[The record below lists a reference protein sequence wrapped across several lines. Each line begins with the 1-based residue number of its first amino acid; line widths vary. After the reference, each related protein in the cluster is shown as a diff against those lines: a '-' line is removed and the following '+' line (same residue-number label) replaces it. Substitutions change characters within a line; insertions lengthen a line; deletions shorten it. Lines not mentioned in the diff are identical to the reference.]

1 MGKVAIITGI
11 SGQDG
16 SYLAELL
23 LKKKYK
29 VYGIL
34 NPQKKKNLK
43 NLKEIKKKLFFRN
56 IDLNN
61 YKKIKDLIRKIKPSE
76 FYHLAAQSFINYKFE
91 DEFFKLNP
99 NINGTHYILSAIK
112 QFSPKTKFY
121 FAGSSEMFG
130 KVKETPQTET
140 TPFYPRS
147 VYGISKEKDVKE
159 DNVAVIFELTLKDLT
174 ADGKISVQDF
184 LDRADLLSSL
194 GYTVMVSNYLKH
206 YKMVEYLAPIS
217 RGNLIGVILGVYN
230 LNTIFDER
238 YYENLS
244 GGLLE
249 AFGRGFG
256 PNMKLYVYPA
266 LNVEDGEI
274 YDLDNIEIA
283 DNLKGLLHYMREND
297 KMKPILEFNPKL
309 LHIMSDDVLSK
320 IRAGASSWEDDVP
333 QSVAKAIKA
342 FELFGYHKKEVKV

>member
-1 MGKVAIITGI
+1 MGKIAVITGI

-43 NLKEIKKKLFFRN
+43 NLKEIKKKLFFKN

-121 FAGSSEMFG
+121 FAASSELFG
-130 KVKETPQTET
+130 NVKKSPQNEDTK
-140 TPFYPRS
+140 FNPRS
-147 VYGISKEKDVKE
+147 AYGISKVAGFYLTKNYREAYNIHACSGILYNHESPRRNENFVSRKITKNLSLIIKGKVKKISLGNINSKRDWGHAKDYVYAMWKMMQLKKPQDFVIGSGKIHTVKDFIKLAFKYANLNYKKYIKIDNKLFRPNDKIILKANFSKAKKILKWKPTITFKSLVKE
-159 DNVAVIFELTLKDLT
+159 
-174 ADGKISVQDF
+174 
-184 LDRADLLSSL
+184 
-194 GYTVMVSNYLKH
+194 
-206 YKMVEYLAPIS
+206 MVEY
-217 RGNLIGVILGVYN
+217 
-230 LNTIFDER
+230 
-238 YYENLS
+238 
-244 GGLLE
+244 
-249 AFGRGFG
+249 
-256 PNMKLYVYPA
+256 
-266 LNVEDGEI
+266 
-274 YDLDNIEIA
+274 DLR
-283 DNLKGLLHYMREND
+283 K
-297 KMKPILEFNPKL
+297 
-309 LHIMSDDVLSK
+309 
-320 IRAGASSWEDDVP
+320 
-333 QSVAKAIKA
+333 
-342 FELFGYHKKEVKV
+342 